1 MLNSGLDLG
10 QTSYDIVIGRW
21 DDIIFL
27 YISKMTLPF
36 CSDLAWSCPVTLSC
50 STNQKIGLLLGR
62 TVSLLTNGALAS
74 ALVHFLTI
82 LAKCRTYES
91 GAIYA
96 FLYYMYLTI
105 HWLLFCVTCRLGT
118 PSHPQS
124 SNRLWA
130 QVPGAVWRE
139 CTVDNT

>member
-36 CSDLAWSCPVTLSC
+36 CSDLAWSCPVTLSR

-74 ALVHFLTI
+74 ALVHFLSI
-82 LAKCRTYES
+82 LA
-91 GAIYA
+91 
-96 FLYYMYLTI
+96 
-105 HWLLFCVTCRLGT
+105 
-118 PSHPQS
+118 
-124 SNRLWA
+124 
-130 QVPGAVWRE
+130 
-139 CTVDNT
+139 